1 MANTKSA
8 KARILVTE
16 RNRVRNNTMRA
27 SIRTALKGIRKAI
40 DAKTD
45 TSALTEQIKT
55 AYSLI
60 DRAILKGILHKNT
73 GSRYKSGITLLV
85 NRHSA

>member
-1 MANTKSA
+1 MANSKSA

-16 RNRVRNNTMRA
+16 RNRVRNNTMRS
-27 SIRTALKGIRKAI
+27 SIRTSLKGIRKAI
-40 DAKTD
+40 DSKIEATGLED
-45 TSALTEQIKT
+45 QIKL

-60 DRAILKGILHKNT
+60 DRAILKGIMHKNT

-85 NRHSA
+85 NKTSK

>member
-16 RNRVRNNTMRA
+16 RNRVRNNTLRS
-27 SIRTALKGIRKAI
+27 SIRTALKGIRKIIETKA
-40 DAKTD
+40 DMT
-45 TSALTEQIKT
+45 TVPEQVKLV
-55 AYSLI
+55 YSLI

-73 GSRYKSGITLLV
+73 GSRYKSGITLLI
-85 NRHSA
+85 NRQSA